1 MTMKLKKTLQII
13 LALCLGL
20 WMISC
25 QQEHIKLTSPN
36 GKLSLEFTLDEEGAP
51 RYCLRHAGKNI
62 LLPSRLGLVLK
73 DAPDLLTGFVLKEVK
88 HDSHNDVWQPV
99 WGEEAEIVNHYNELR
114 VCLKEKTSLERE
126 LNIIFRLFDDGM
138 GFRYEFPRQQ
148 QLQEFLIDDEVTE
161 FVFPADYDAW
171 SIPVKGVRFYEALFE
186 KKTLSKMG
194 WVSTPV
200 TIETTDSL
208 YLAIHEAN
216 LTDYAAM
223 NLKPVEQLED
233 NKTVTLRAALTPW
246 STGEKVRVTD
256 TRVSPWRTM
265 IVAES
270 AGDLLLSRLMLN
282 LNEPCRITDTSWI
295 QPMRYIGI
303 WWTYHMKH
311 NTWHAGPHHGA
322 TTENTMRHID
332 FAAAN
337 NLGGVLVEGWN
348 EDWAT
353 WKFSFTKPY
362 TDFDIQRITDYG
374 RSKGVALIGHH
385 ETGGNVSNYEN
396 QMEDGFKFYEK
407 YGVHQVKTG
416 YVGDLLDGKEYH
428 SSQFGVLHYRKV
440 IEAAARHR
448 ICIDNHEP
456 VIPTGL
462 QRTFPNLMTQEG
474 VRGQEWDAW
483 DVDGGNPP
491 SHTVILPFT
500 RGLAGPMDF
509 TPVTFRFVNDVMP
522 QTRVHT
528 TLAKQLALFVVL
540 YSPLQMASDEIEN
553 YEANPEPFNF
563 IVSCPTDWSRTVVP
577 EACIGSYVTI
587 ARCDKGEGCWY
598 IGSITGDEE
607 RTANISLSFL
617 DTDKSYLATIY
628 RDAPESDYETC
639 PAAILIEE
647 REVTYSDTLTI
658 RQARSGGTAV
668 RLCPIKD
675 C

>member
-1 MTMKLKKTLQII
+1 MKRTEILQMVF
-13 LALCLGL
+13 ALCLGL
-20 WMISC
+20 WMASC
-25 QQEHIKLTSPN
+25 RQEQTVLTSPD
-36 GKLSLEFTLDEEGAP
+36 GKLVLEFMLDEEGTP
-51 RYCLRHAGKNI
+51 RYSLKHAGKEV

-73 DAPDLLTGFVLKEVK
+73 DAPDLLNGFAVKEVR
-88 HDSHNDVWQPV
+88 HDSYKDVWQPV
-99 WGEEAEIVNHYNELR
+99 WGEESEITNHYHELK
-114 VCLKEKTSLERE
+114 VCLKEKAALGRE
-126 LNIIFRLFDDGM
+126 LNVVFRLFDDGM
-138 GFRYEFPRQQ
+138 GFRYEFPRQES
-148 QLQEFLIDDEVTE
+148 LQDFLIDDEVTE

-171 SIPVKGVRFYEALFE
+171 SIPVKGVRFYEALF
-186 KKTLSKMG
+186 KKKALSQMG

-200 TIETTDSL
+200 TIEASDNL

-223 NLKPVEQLED
+223 NLKPVEQPEGG
-233 NKTVTLRAALTPW
+233 KSVTLRAALTPW

-282 LNEPCRITDTSWI
+282 LNEPCRINDTSWI
-295 QPMRYIGI
+295 QPMRYVGI

-311 NTWHAGPHHGA
+311 NTWHAGPEHGA
-322 TTENTMRHID
+322 TTENTIRHID
-332 FAAAN
+332 FAADHHF
-337 NLGGVLVEGWN
+337 GGVLVEGWN

-362 TDFDIQRITDYG
+362 ADFDIQRITDYG
-374 RSKGVALIGHH
+374 RSKGGALIGHH
-385 ETGGNVSNYEN
+385 ETGGNVSNYES

-416 YVGDLLDGKEYH
+416 YVGSLLDGKEAH

-483 DVDGGNPP
+483 DAKGGNPP

-509 TPVTFRFVNDVMP
+509 TPVTFRFANEVMP

-553 YEANPEPFNF
+553 YEANPEPFKF
-563 IVSCPTDWSRTVVP
+563 VESCPTDWSKTVVP
-577 EACIGSYVTI
+577 EARIGSHVTI
-587 ARCDKGEGCWY
+587 ARRDKGEGCWY
-598 IGSITGDEE
+598 VGSITGDGA
-607 RTANISLSFL
+607 RQADISLSFL
-617 DTDKSYLATIY
+617 DADKKYLATIY
-628 RDAPESDYETC
+628 RDAPEADYETC
-639 PAAILIEE
+639 PTAILIEE
-647 REVTYSDTLTI
+647 REVTADDTLTVW
-658 RQARSGGTAV
+658 QARSGGTAV

-675 C
+675 

>member
-114 VCLKEKTSLERE
+114 VCLKEETSLERE

-148 QLQEFLIDDEVTE
+148 QLQEFLIDDE
-161 FVFPADYDAW
+161 
-171 SIPVKGVRFYEALFE
+171 
-186 KKTLSKMG
+186 
-194 WVSTPV
+194 
-200 TIETTDSL
+200 
-208 YLAIHEAN
+208 
-216 LTDYAAM
+216 
-223 NLKPVEQLED
+223 
-233 NKTVTLRAALTPW
+233 VTLRAALTPW

-416 YVGDLLDGKEYH
+416 YVGNLLDGKEYH

>member
-1 MTMKLKKTLQII
+1 M
-13 LALCLGL
+13 
-20 WMISC
+20 
-25 QQEHIKLTSPN
+25 
-36 GKLSLEFTLDEEGAP
+36 
-51 RYCLRHAGKNI
+51 
-62 LLPSRLGLVLK
+62 
-73 DAPDLLTGFVLKEVK
+73 
-88 HDSHNDVWQPV
+88 
-99 WGEEAEIVNHYNELR
+99 
-114 VCLKEKTSLERE
+114 
-126 LNIIFRLFDDGM
+126 
-138 GFRYEFPRQQ
+138 
-148 QLQEFLIDDEVTE
+148 
-161 FVFPADYDAW
+161 
-171 SIPVKGVRFYEALFE
+171 
-186 KKTLSKMG
+186 
-194 WVSTPV
+194 
-200 TIETTDSL
+200 
-208 YLAIHEAN
+208 
-216 LTDYAAM
+216 
-223 NLKPVEQLED
+223 
-233 NKTVTLRAALTPW
+233 
-246 STGEKVRVTD
+246 
-256 TRVSPWRTM
+256 
-265 IVAES
+265 
-270 AGDLLLSRLMLN
+270 
-282 LNEPCRITDTSWI
+282 
-295 QPMRYIGI
+295 
-303 WWTYHMKH
+303 
-311 NTWHAGPHHGA
+311 
-322 TTENTMRHID
+322 
-332 FAAAN
+332 
-337 NLGGVLVEGWN
+337 
-348 EDWAT
+348 
-353 WKFSFTKPY
+353 
-362 TDFDIQRITDYG
+362 
-374 RSKGVALIGHH
+374 IGHH

-528 TLAKQLALFVVL
+528 TLVKQLALFVVL

>member
-114 VCLKEKTSLERE
+114 VCLKEETSLERE

-407 YGVHQVKTG
+407 
-416 YVGDLLDGKEYH
+416 
-428 SSQFGVLHYRKV
+428 
-440 IEAAARHR
+440 
-448 ICIDNHEP
+448 
-456 VIPTGL
+456 
-462 QRTFPNLMTQEG
+462 
-474 VRGQEWDAW
+474 
-483 DVDGGNPP
+483 
-491 SHTVILPFT
+491 
-500 RGLAGPMDF
+500 
-509 TPVTFRFVNDVMP
+509 
-522 QTRVHT
+522 
-528 TLAKQLALFVVL
+528 
-540 YSPLQMASDEIEN
+540 
-553 YEANPEPFNF
+553 
-563 IVSCPTDWSRTVVP
+563 
-577 EACIGSYVTI
+577 
-587 ARCDKGEGCWY
+587 
-598 IGSITGDEE
+598 
-607 RTANISLSFL
+607 
-617 DTDKSYLATIY
+617 
-628 RDAPESDYETC
+628 
-639 PAAILIEE
+639 
-647 REVTYSDTLTI
+647 
-658 RQARSGGTAV
+658 
-668 RLCPIKD
+668 
-675 C
+675 